1 MSSESFGINR
11 FHALV
16 RTTHRWVGIVVF
28 PFVLFEGISGIYLNH
43 TDVFSVPFV
52 QTSITVPNLAEP
64 WDIGEAE
71 IRAKR
76 FLVGR

>member
-1 MSSESFGINR
+1 MSSRSLTINR
-11 FHALV
+11 CHALAG
-16 RTTHRWVGIVVF
+16 TTHRWVGIVVF
-28 PFVLFEGISGIYLNH
+28 PFVLFERISGIHLNH
-43 TDVFSVPFV
+43 MDVFSVPFV